1 MRKYRFLLWVL
12 ALLSLA
18 ITAACSTNDPSEQ
31 TNQPQGPA
39 LVMFYTDG

>member
-12 ALLSLA
+12 VLLGVA

-31 TNQPQGPA
+31 PNPQGPA